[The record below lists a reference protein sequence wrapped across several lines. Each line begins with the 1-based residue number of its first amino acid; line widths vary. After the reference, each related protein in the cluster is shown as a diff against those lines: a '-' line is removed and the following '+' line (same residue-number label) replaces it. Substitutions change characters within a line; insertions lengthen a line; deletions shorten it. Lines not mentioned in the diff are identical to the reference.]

1 LKATGSSS
9 RLVKEE
15 PVDIYMLLLA
25 VFLYIVSAALIV
37 AEVFLPS
44 AGIITICSI
53 LCLAGGISIFF
64 AQGGPAMGIFGIV
77 IGIVMFPVVFIAS
90 YRILPKTRFGKSV
103 TLAPPERQQGGGIP
117 DAERLRKLMG
127 VTATVVTPLRPVG
140 MCDFSGEKI
149 ECVAESGYVEKGKTV
164 QVIAITG
171 TQLTVR
177 VI

>member
-1 LKATGSSS
+1 LS
-9 RLVKEE
+9 RPVKEE

-25 VFLYIVSAALIV
+25 IFLYFASAALIV

-44 AGIITICSI
+44 AGLITICSI
-53 LCLAGGISIFF
+53 LCMAGGICIFF
-64 AQGGPAMGIFGIV
+64 IQGGPAMGWLGII

-90 YRILPKTRFGKSV
+90 YRILPKTHFGKSV

-117 DAERLRKLMG
+117 DVDRLTRLMG
-127 VTATVVTPLRPVG
+127 AKAVVVTPMRPVG

-164 QVIAITG
+164 QVIAVTG

-177 VI
+177 VVDQA